1 MENLAN
7 TQYQEQASM
16 ENLASI
22 EYQHQLV
29 WKIWKVPNIRTR
41 QVWSKVDTRPT
52 LVPTSPLS
60 SNIYLNVCK
69 CADGFSVSFL
79 GKAND
84 DFMKKLGC

>member
-7 TQYQEQASM
+7 TQYHKQVSM

-22 EYQHQLV
+22 EYQDQMV

-52 LVPTSPLS
+52 LVPTAPLS
-60 SNIYLNVCK
+60 SNIYLNMCK
-69 CADGFSVSFL
+69 CADGLSVLFL
-79 GKAND
+79 AKAND
-84 DFMKKLGC
+84 DFKKKLGC